1 MNRDGQNKLAD
12 HCLVWILAEAEE
24 AWWANTPSGPKSAEV
39 TGKRRKGRGSRS
51 SQRVFFFFF
60 WHLVFK
66 AHCTHLS
73 YVFYFLSTLHRNMS
87 VLGPNHPLQLLFCT
101 HQRWHSTFFFF
112 LSFSANSWWA
122 TATSP
127 PHIAYI
133 TTLHCK
139 HVYLVQKY
147 THLDIKLS
155 LQIEEVLQNIT
166 NSKINKFQPKDID
179 ERLKITE
186 NEKKSNQNC
195 SQHCYCLFWQKL

>member
-1 MNRDGQNKLAD
+1 MSQHAVR
-12 HCLVWILAEAEE
+12 
-24 AWWANTPSGPKSAEV
+24 AEV
-39 TGKRRKGRGSRS
+39 GWSYRQKTEGEGLSFIPEG
-51 SQRVFFFFF
+51 FFFFLALGF
-60 WHLVFK
+60 Q
-66 AHCTHLS
+66 
-73 YVFYFLSTLHRNMS
+73 STLHSLVIRFLFFEYTTS
-87 VLGPNHPLQLLFCT
+87 QHECSCSKSPTAVVVLHPPEVTLYI
-101 HQRWHSTFFFF
+101 FFF
-112 LSFSANSWWA
+112 LSFSANSLWA

-147 THLDIKLS
+147 THFDIKLS

-179 ERLKITE
+179 ERLKIIE

-195 SQHCYCLFWQKL
+195 SQHCYCLFWQTL

>member
-39 TGKRRKGRGSRS
+39 TCKIRKVRGSRS
-51 SQRVFFFFF
+51 RFFF

-73 YVFYFLSTLHRNMS
+73 HVFYFFEYTTSQHECSCSKSPTAVVVLHPPEVTLY
-87 VLGPNHPLQLLFCT
+87 
-101 HQRWHSTFFFF
+101 FFFF
-112 LSFSANSWWA
+112 LSFSANSCWA

-127 PHIAYI
+127 PHIAYV

-139 HVYLVQKY
+139 LVYLVQKY
-147 THLDIKLS
+147 THLKIKLS
-155 LQIEEVLQNIT
+155 VQIEEVLQNIT

-179 ERLKITE
+179 ERLKMIE

-195 SQHCYCLFWQKL
+195 SQHRYCLFWQKL

>member
-51 SQRVFFFFF
+51 SQRVFFF

-73 YVFYFLSTLHRNMS
+73 YVFYFFEYTTSQQECSWSKSPTAVVVLHPPEVTLYI
-87 VLGPNHPLQLLFCT
+87 
-101 HQRWHSTFFFF
+101 FFF
-112 LSFSANSWWA
+112 LSVSANSWWA

-166 NSKINKFQPKDID
+166 NSKINKLQPKDID
-179 ERLKITE
+179 ERLKIIE